1 MTMPVT
7 VERTLLGENLS
18 IARALTGLWQIAD
31 LERDGRTVDASAAA
45 KSELIARRYRKD
57 HGDDVQFCTKWV

>member
-1 MTMPVT
+1 MPVT

-31 LERDGRTVDASAAA
+31 LERDGGTVNASAAA
-45 KSELIARRYRKD
+45 ESELIAGRFRED
-57 HGDDVQFCTKWV
+57 HADDVQFCTKWA